1 MSLGRVL
8 VIEGDDDVATPL
20 VRALTDEGF
29 TVERRAE
36 ARAGFQCALEVTPD
50 CIVCASE
57 LPDLDGA
64 WLVRR
69 VRTEAGRVAK
79 TPIILIG
86 ESRDRAVRQQA
97 LAVGVDAYVTRPAAI
112 DEIATHVTALVGM
125 SRRLVGD
132 NGPPSSTSLGAAI
145 RGDLAQFPLAS
156 VLMMFE
162 MERRSGLLDIV
173 AASGKRAK
181 LLLVSGLFSA
191 TEIDGQDRPALEV
204 LREVLSWRAG
214 RFAFSPREHVG
225 TIEPRGS
232 VGALVL
238 EAMRLEDEKNSAEP
252 PPVAPASAIPVSL
265 EPSVIEAAETDP
277 MLAFDDTPP
286 PMRSPAAPPPV
297 APRPPPLP
305 PRPSSSTLR
314 AAPNV
319 DAPPPRKPTSD
330 V

>member
-8 VIEGDDDVATPL
+8 VIEGDDSVADPL
-20 VRALTDEGF
+20 VRALSEEGF
-29 TVERRAE
+29 HVERRAE
-36 ARAGFQCALEVTPD
+36 ARSGFQCACEVPPD
-50 CIVCASE
+50 CIVCAAE

-69 VRTEAGRVAK
+69 IRTEPGRVAK

-86 ESRDRAVRQQA
+86 ESRDKAVRQQA

-132 NGPPSSTSLGAAI
+132 AEPPSSTSLSAAI

-162 MERRSGLLDIV
+162 MERRSGHLDIV

-181 LLLVSGLFSA
+181 LLLVSGLFAS
-191 TEIDGQDRPALEV
+191 TEIDGQDKPALEV

-214 RFAFSPREHVG
+214 RFAFSPREHTG
-225 TIEPRGS
+225 MPEPRGS

-252 PPVAPASAIPVSL
+252 PSVEPIELDVAETEPMLPSDDTPPTPPVAPAK
-265 EPSVIEAAETDP
+265 
-277 MLAFDDTPP
+277 
-286 PMRSPAAPPPV
+286 
-297 APRPPPLP
+297 PPPLP

-319 DAPPPRKPTSD
+319 DGPPRKPTTD
-330 V
+330 A

>member
-8 VIEGDDDVATPL
+8 VIEGDDSIADPL
-20 VRALTDEGF
+20 VRALSDEGF
-29 TVERRAE
+29 LVERRSE
-36 ARAGFQCALEVTPD
+36 ARAGFQCACELPPD
-50 CIVCASE
+50 CIVCAAE

-69 VRTEAGRVAK
+69 IRTEPGKVAK

-132 NGPPSSTSLGAAI
+132 RDGPPSSTSLGAAI

-156 VLMMFE
+156 ILMMME

-173 AASGKRAK
+173 AGSGKRAK
-181 LLLVSGLFSA
+181 LLLVSGLFSS
-191 TEIDGQDRPALEV
+191 TEIDGKDRPALEV

-225 TIEPRGS
+225 THEPRGS

-252 PPVAPASAIPVSL
+252 PSVMPIDLPATETEPMLPSDDAETPAPA
-265 EPSVIEAAETDP
+265 
-277 MLAFDDTPP
+277 
-286 PMRSPAAPPPV
+286 PAGPKPPPV
-297 APRPPPLP
+297 P

-319 DAPPPRKPTSD
+319 DIPRPRKPTTD